1 MAQLNVYTA
10 SAGAG
15 KTYTL
20 ALEYLTLALKYPEDK
35 FRHILA
41 MTFTNKATNEM
52 KSRIVE
58 VLYQLTTER
67 EPSPLALALGERLG
81 LSPEQ
86 ITDRA
91 QRTLRSILGDYS
103 SFRVSTI
110 DSFFQEVVRSFA
122 FELNFAG
129 NYKVEMDQELWLHK
143 AIVLLLH
150 SLAEEQ
156 MSDTREWVYQLAQE
170 EINAGRSIQ
179 IDQALS
185 NLGKQLFAEAP
196 LAAVRDGYFPQ
207 KKEIAL
213 DRQAID
219 AYTEDFEAERYKLAE
234 AFLKK
239 LHGAGLQTSDLYGGA
254 RSPFFYYEKVLK
266 DRHLGDQPPQRC
278 KQAAEDP
285 LALFPQKSPHKDLLT
300 GLWEQG
306 LRDILSDTI
315 SLEEERGIY
324 YRTAL
329 CTRKTLNVLGT
340 LGDINAMMMQQGRE
354 SNTLLLA
361 STQQFIQRI
370 IDNADAPFIYERLGS
385 VLHHLMLDEFQDTAR
400 IQYENI
406 RPLLENTLSSGS
418 DNLIV
423 GDVKQSIYKFRHCDR
438 HILGST
444 LREEFAAY
452 YSHHPLRYN
461 WRSTPEVVLFN
472 NAIFKQLPSLIETN
486 LGKELSEAT
495 GQLENTPFAHL
506 IPNEESIHEISNS
519 YTEAKQ
525 LIAPPNEEKKGGI
538 EVHYYPTKKKGEKKE
553 EATNALNLPE
563 FNVPSVIL
571 SLIEDRHYRPEEI
584 AILANTN
591 KEVAAL
597 ASCLIAYAQEHPEKA
612 PLLKFVSGEAL
623 NITNSAIVRFLI
635 SLLKDLS
642 EGRTR
647 NKALYR
653 TALVHYEQL
662 ISNAPKGAE
671 SGLLPFDQLHS
682 SCLEQLPYLSLYDLV
697 ESIIH
702 QLHPLITPADQPYIT
717 ALLDQLYLYHCDEVA
732 DLQGFLDWW
741 EVKGIK
747 TTLPFDDGGDAI
759 RIMTIHKSKGLGF
772 PLVLLPFLDWDLSTG
787 KHKSSYIWSHPSPL
801 LTQEIGCRLP
811 IVPLEM
817 SSKLAKTFYIGDY
830 YKEKTDAIIDRLNL
844 FYVAMTRAKQG
855 IVLWL
860 PDPTELDE
868 KKVTFDLSK
877 LLGSLL
883 QQSPIEKLITPI
895 PPRSGVGSGGKQ
907 EETKPSYPF
916 PCISPHTERTQR
928 IAIKRTGSQAYK
940 ENRSIR
946 FGSAMHYILSLI
958 NTHHDV
964 DNAVEQAL
972 NEGALLRDEKESIV
986 EYLQKELS
994 RPEVALWF
1002 SPEVQVFNEQTIL
1015 LSLQS
1020 HTYRPDRIVVT
1031 PQNEAIV
1038 IDYKFGKPLP
1048 RYRRQVQR
1056 YMQLLSKMGY
1066 SAVRGYLWYFA
1077 SESSQIEEILPAP
1090 NN

>member
-20 ALEYLTLALKYPEDK
+20 ALEYLTLALKDPEKD

-67 EPSPLALALGERLG
+67 EPSPLAIALGERLN
-81 LSPEQ
+81 LSLEQ
-86 ITDRA
+86 VIEKA
-91 QRTLRSILGDYS
+91 QRTLRSILGDYT

-129 NYKVEMDQELWLHK
+129 NYKVEMDQDLWLHK

-150 SLAEEQ
+150 SLADEQ

-179 IDQALS
+179 IDQALG

-196 LAAVRDGYFPQ
+196 LAAVRDGRFPQ

-213 DRQAID
+213 YRKAID
-219 AYTEDFEAERYKLAE
+219 AYTENFETERYKLAE
-234 AFLKK
+234 AFLRK
-239 LHGAGLQTSDLYGGA
+239 LHEAGLQTLDLHGAA

-285 LALFPQKSPHKDLLT
+285 LALFPKKSAHKDLLIR
-300 GLWEQG
+300 LWEQG
-306 LRDILSDTI
+306 LKDILSDTI

-329 CTRKTLNVLGT
+329 STRKTLNMLGT

-406 RPLLENTLSSGS
+406 RPLLENTLSSGN

-444 LREEFAAY
+444 LQKEFPDY
-452 YSHHPLRYN
+452 YSHHPLQYN
-461 WRSTPEVVLFN
+461 WRSTPEVVFFN
-472 NAIFKQLPSLIETN
+472 NAIFELLPSFVETN
-486 LGKELSEAT
+486 LREELSEAT
-495 GQLENTPFAHL
+495 EQLKDTPFAHL
-506 IPNEESIHEISNS
+506 IPNEESIREISNS
-519 YTEAKQ
+519 YTEVQ
-525 LIAPPNEEKKGGI
+525 QHIAPPNKDKKGGI
-538 EVHYYPTKKKGEKKE
+538 EVYYYPTKKKGEKKE
-553 EATNALNLPE
+553 EASNALNLPQY
-563 FNVPSVIL
+563 NVPSVIL

-597 ASCLIAYAQEHPEKA
+597 ASCLITYAQEHPEKA

-623 NITNSAIVRFLI
+623 NISNSAIVRFLI

-647 NKALYR
+647 NKALYC

-662 ISNAPKGAE
+662 INNAPKE
-671 SGLLPFDQLHS
+671 SESTLLPFEQLHS
-682 SCLEQLPYLSLYDLV
+682 ACLEQLPYLSLYDLV
-697 ESIIH
+697 ESTIH
-702 QLHPLITPADQPYIT
+702 RLQPLITPADQPYIT

-741 EVKGIK
+741 EVKGVK

-772 PLVLLPFLDWDLSTG
+772 PLVLLPFLEWDLGTG
-787 KHKSSYIWSHPSPL
+787 KHKNSYIWSVPSPL
-801 LTQEIGCRLP
+801 LTKEVGYQLP

-817 SSKLAKTFYIGDY
+817 SSKLAKTLYIGDY

-860 PDPTELDE
+860 PDTSELDE

-883 QQSPIEKLITPI
+883 QRSEVKKFITPI
-895 PPRSGVGSGGKQ
+895 PDNPKTNSGDNQ
-907 EETKPSYPF
+907 AQTKPSYPF
-916 PCISPHTERTQR
+916 PGITPHTGSTQQ
-928 IAIKRTGSQAYK
+928 IAIKRSGSQAYK
-940 ENRSIR
+940 ENLSVR

-958 NTHHDV
+958 ATPHDI
-964 DNAVEQAL
+964 DNAIEQAL
-972 NEGALLRDEKESIV
+972 NEGVLLREEKESIV
-986 EYLQKELS
+986 KYLQKELA

-1002 SPEVQVFNEQTIL
+1002 SPEVEVFNEQTIL

-1048 RYRRQVQR
+1048 RYHRQVQR

-1066 SAVRGYLWYFA
+1066 ASVRGYLWYFA
-1077 SESSQIEEILPAP
+1077 SESSQIEEVLPAP
-1090 NN
+1090 NK